1 MKKLLISL
9 VAILISL
16 ISLSQTQDEI
26 ISYYNKIALKSEY
39 DSIQLSKPYIWKKN
53 IIIYIKC
60 DTNLPFVTKQM
71 VNEAKRVV
79 KELNDLIIPISIS
92 FTSDSSKCNL
102 FVYFGSHTTF
112 NKLVPSSTKYTTD
125 GVGLSLVIP
134 DNSIINHG
142 YVYVDIYRVASIT
155 FLNHLVREEITQS
168 IGLLND
174 TWDYFDSIFY
184 QGWTNFNEYSNLD
197 KEIIKMHYNN

>member
-39 DSIQLSKPYIWKKN
+39 DSIQLTTPYIWKKN

-60 DTNLPFVTKQM
+60 DNYRPIVIKQM
-71 VNEAKRVV
+71 VEEAKRVV
-79 KELNDLIIPISIS
+79 KELNELITPINIT
-92 FTSDSSKCNL
+92 FTNDSSKCNL
-102 FVYFGSHTTF
+102 FVYFGTHTTF
-112 NKLVPSSTKYTTD
+112 NKLVPSSIKYTED
-125 GVGLSLVIP
+125 GLGLSLIMH
-134 DNSIINHG
+134 DNFIIKHG
-142 YVYVDIYRVASIT
+142 YVYVDSYRVESIS
-155 FLNHLVREEITQS
+155 FLKHLVREEITQS
-168 IGLLND
+168 LGLLND

-197 KEIIKMHYNN
+197 KNIIKMHYNN